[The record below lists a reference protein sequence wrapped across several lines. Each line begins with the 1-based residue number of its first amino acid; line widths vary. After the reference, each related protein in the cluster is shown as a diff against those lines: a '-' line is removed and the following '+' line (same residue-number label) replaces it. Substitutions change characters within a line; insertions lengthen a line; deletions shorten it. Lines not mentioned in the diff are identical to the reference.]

1 EADGEAGFAAAVLDL
16 VYVRVRDVGNVFR
29 VVRNTVGGLA
39 GGSIKAVGA
48 GLHGLSSVLDAVS
61 RTVEPKPE
69 VPVEESSP
77 GRSTS
82 SSPDPFDRISSMARS
97 SLAGSLKLLSASTR
111 GVGDAVIQAG
121 TVVEEL
127 TGGTGQ
133 VAEDVVREVQ
143 GAVGRARD
151 DALKSGTQATASSKS
166 TSAGDE
172 DAETTSATAPGAM
185 RVWKL
190 CREGGAF
197 ALVML
202 EEALREVVGLFRG
215 KN

>member
-1 EADGEAGFAAAVLDL
+1 MRRCEAVCVWPSNLSCKARAKDRRDSSNGRSPRRFLSCLVLSRL
-16 VYVRVRDVGNVFR
+16 V
-29 VVRNTVGGLA
+29 L
-39 GGSIKAVGA
+39 S
-48 GLHGLSSVLDAVS
+48 LQGLSSVLDAVS

-133 VAEDVVREVQ
+133 VAGETGRRLYCAVSWRPAPCDTVSCFIIHGVV
-143 GAVGRARD
+143 
-151 DALKSGTQATASSKS
+151 KPT
-166 TSAGDE
+166 
-172 DAETTSATAPGAM
+172 PI
-185 RVWKL
+185 
-190 CREGGAF
+190 
-197 ALVML
+197 
-202 EEALREVVGLFRG
+202 
-215 KN
+215 